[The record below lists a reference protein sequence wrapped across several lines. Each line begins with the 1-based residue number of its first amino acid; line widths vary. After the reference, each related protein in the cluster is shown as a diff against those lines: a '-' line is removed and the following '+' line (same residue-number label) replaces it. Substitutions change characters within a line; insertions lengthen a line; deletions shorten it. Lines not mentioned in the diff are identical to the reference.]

1 MTHLING
8 KLKVCNG
15 CFLMYRYCC
24 IIMLF
29 CYLPLSGCHPVP
41 HVTNSSNAGNT
52 SNTSNTSNAGNAGN
66 ATIVLENIQPGIEEI
81 KTGETAFF
89 QKNYTQAAAIFTRIA
104 KENSN
109 LRVND
114 IARYNLAC
122 TKLAMAENEQAFDEA
137 MIWLNQWR
145 SFEPSETASENPRLL
160 IQVVQEIADLKKQT
174 QLESQKKN
182 LTLTATVKAQNKK
195 ILKLQELIKTLQFQI
210 SELENID
217 QELQEKRNAD

>member
-1 MTHLING
+1 MTHIING

-29 CYLPLSGCHPVP
+29 CYFPLSGCHPVP
-41 HVTNSSNAGNT
+41 HVNNSIAASPASLANT
-52 SNTSNTSNAGNAGN
+52 
-66 ATIVLENIQPGIEEI
+66 ATTVSTTPTVLKNNQPGIEEL

-137 MIWLNQWR
+137 MIWLNQWH
-145 SFEPSETASENPRLL
+145 SFEPAETASENPRLL